1 MESPPELAE
10 DANYLFST
18 TFTDPQTIPYD
29 DLSDAL
35 SRAMTR
41 QNGADLA
48 LYPPPQGHEA
58 LRELIAANLSE
69 KRGLETSPE
78 SIILTSGAGGAVQ
91 TLLDAFIDPGDIV
104 LAEEFVYMGTLKQL
118 VERGARVVHVASNG
132 HGMDTDALEST
143 LRSLGSEGK
152 RPKLIYT
159 ISVFQNPIGVTLS
172 EERRRHMIDLAHE
185 FEVPVLEN
193 ESYADFRIDGDPLP
207 PAMMGMDGEDSVM
220 YVSAY
225 TKLLG
230 CGLRLGYAVVP
241 DQVREI
247 LAKMSFGT
255 SPSYLSSMAV
265 YEFLSQ
271 HGDEHI
277 EKVKVSLKA
286 KRDAML
292 GALAEHFPDS
302 CTWSNPSGGMMLWVR
317 LPEGADTWPV
327 LGAALASDVK
337 FNPGQQFRAGRDRP
351 NYLRLTYS
359 YNTPE
364 EISAGIATLA
374 EVFRREGLF

>member
-1 MESPPELAE
+1 M
-10 DANYLFST
+10 
-18 TFTDPQTIPYD
+18 
-29 DLSDAL
+29 
-35 SRAMTR
+35 RR
-41 QNGADLA
+41 QKGADLA

-58 LRELIAANLSE
+58 LRELISAILSQ
-69 KRGLETSPE
+69 KRGVETSPE
-78 SIILTSGAGGAVQ
+78 SIVLTNGAGGAIE
-91 TLLDAFIDPGDIV
+91 TILDALIDPGDIV

-118 VERGARVVHVASNG
+118 IERGAEVIHVATDG
-132 HGMDTDALEST
+132 QGMNTDTLEST

-159 ISVFQNPIGVTLS
+159 ISVYQNPMGVTLS
-172 EERRRHMIDLAHE
+172 EGRRRHMIGLARE

-207 PAMMGMDGEDSVM
+207 PAMMGMDDEDSVI

-241 DQVREI
+241 DQVRET

-265 YEFLSQ
+265 YEFLRQ

-286 KRDAML
+286 KRAAML
-292 GALAEHFPDS
+292 KALAEHFPDA

-317 LPEGADTWPV
+317 LPEGADTWSV
-327 LGAALASDVK
+327 LGVALAAGVI

-364 EISAGIATLA
+364 EITVGIATLA
-374 EVFRREGLF
+374 EVFHREGIF